1 MGGFRALIISCVWK
15 ELTSAGL
22 EGGRKKKNNFR
33 KEKRG
38 I

>member
-1 MGGFRALIISCVWK
+1 MSCVWK

-33 KEKRG
+33 EEKRG